1 MIDLKIGKNC
11 VTLKL
16 QLEQLL
22 LAIDSEVR
30 VTDSEVRVTA
40 AVCYTLQK
48 NSQSGD
54 MPWAYG
60 GHFLI
65 VH

>member
-16 QLEQLL
+16 WLEQLL

-54 MPWAYG
+54 MLQSYSG
-60 GHFLI
+60 CLLI
-65 VH
+65 IH